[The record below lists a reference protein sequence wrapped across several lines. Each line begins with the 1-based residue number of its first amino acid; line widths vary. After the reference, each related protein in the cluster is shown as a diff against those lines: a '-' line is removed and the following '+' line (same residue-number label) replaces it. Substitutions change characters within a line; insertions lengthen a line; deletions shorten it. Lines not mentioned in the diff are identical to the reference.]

1 MSKVEKMIQQQTT
14 NQQLT
19 NDKPKLFR
27 VDYFNKQLLP
37 VWCKYIMCREN
48 ARKFFEQGIV

>member
-37 VWCKYIMCREN
+37 VCREN

>member
-27 VDYFNKQLLP
+27 VDYFNKLLLP
-37 VWCKYIMCREN
+37 VW
-48 ARKFFEQGIV
+48 